1 MAMYV
6 IYIRIHVMYVMY
18 YNTCYVCM
26 ENLVLITDCW
36 QHKVIKQIGVQSW
49 HFPLIL
55 TVTRVLGYSKSVGH
69 L

>member
-26 ENLVLITDCW
+26 ENLVLITDC
-36 QHKVIKQIGVQSW
+36 
-49 HFPLIL
+49 
-55 TVTRVLGYSKSVGH
+55 
-69 L
+69 